1 MAEKVD
7 VVIVGAGLA
16 GLACAYT
23 LGESGLDVLV
33 VERGEYPG
41 AKNVTGGRLY
51 LNPVRPYFPAGFFDD
66 ADDAPLE
73 RPVVKERLIMLAE
86 DASTTV
92 ELQSG
97 ALRVR
102 PWHSATVLRG
112 RLDRWLADRVQERG
126 PLIIPRYRVDEL
138 VMQDGRVAGI
148 RAAGEEILADV
159 TILADGALSLLAEQ
173 AGLRGKQD
181 PHHFAV
187 GFKEVIELPA
197 ATIEDRFGLAQGEG
211 AAQLFFG
218 SVSKGLFGG
227 GFLYTNQQSVSL
239 GMVLGI
245 GGLAAAEPPVEAYQL
260 LDQLKERPEVAP
272 LIAGGVSVEYSAHV
286 IPEGGLAALP
296 ALAGAGV
303 LVTGDAAGLAL
314 NLGITVRGMD
324 FALIS
329 GVLAGRA
336 ILQAK
341 GAGDFSAA
349 GLAGYET
356 SLRESVVLKDL
367 ATFKDALKVL
377 DNPRLFTRY
386 PEAICQIL
394 QQLLWIGEGPKG
406 KLSSTAIREGWRDL
420 GSLETV
426 RDGLGLLRI

>member
-1 MAEKVD
+1 MSEKVD

-23 LGESGLDVLV
+23 LGESSLDVLV
-33 VERGEYPG
+33 VERGEFPG
-41 AKNVTGGRLY
+41 AKNVSGGRLY
-51 LNPVRPYFPAGFFDD
+51 LNPVRPHFPAGFF
-66 ADDAPLE
+66 DDAPLE
-73 RPVVKERLIMLAE
+73 RPVVKELLTMLAE
-86 DASTTV
+86 NASTTV

-97 ALRVR
+97 ALRTQ

-138 VMQDGRVAGI
+138 ALQDGRVTGI

-159 TILADGALSLLAEQ
+159 TVLADGALSILAEQ

-197 ATIEDRFGLAQGEG
+197 RTIEDRFGVAEGEG

-227 GFLYTNQQSVSL
+227 GFLYTNLKSVSL

-245 GGLAAAEPPVEAYQL
+245 GGLAAAEPPVEAYLL
-260 LDQLKERPEVAP
+260 LDELKARPEIAP
-272 LIAGGVSVEYSAHV
+272 LIAGGVPSEYSAHV

-296 ALAGAGV
+296 KLTGPGV
-303 LVTGDAAGLAL
+303 LVAGDAAGLAL
-314 NLGITVRGMD
+314 NLGVTVRGMD

-329 GVLAGRA
+329 GVLAARS
-336 ILQAK
+336 ILQARQ
-341 GAGDFSAA
+341 ASDFSAG
-349 GLAGYET
+349 GLAGYEAA
-356 SLRESVVLKDL
+356 LRDSVVLKDL
-367 ATFKDALKVL
+367 TTFKDALKVL

-386 PEAICQIL
+386 PQAVCQIFQEL
-394 QQLLWIGEGPKG
+394 MWIGEGPKSR
-406 KLSSTAIREGWRDL
+406 LSSTAIREAWQGFGNLD
-420 GSLETV
+420 TV
-426 RDGLGLLRI
+426 RDGLGLLGI

>member
-1 MAEKVD
+1 MGERVD

-23 LGESGLDVLV
+23 LGESGLDVVV

-41 AKNVTGGRLY
+41 AKNITGGRLY

-66 ADDAPLE
+66 APLE
-73 RPVVKERLIMLAE
+73 RPVVKERLTMLA
-86 DASTTV
+86 DAASTTV

-97 ALRVR
+97 ALRTQ
-102 PWHSATVLRG
+102 PWHGATVLRG

-126 PLIIPRYRVDEL
+126 PFIIPRYRVDEL
-138 VMQDGRVAGI
+138 VLQDGKVTGI
-148 RAAGEEILADV
+148 RAAGEEILASV
-159 TILADGALSLLAEQ
+159 TVLADGALSLLAEQ

-197 ATIEDRFGLAQGEG
+197 GAIEDRFGVAEG
-211 AAQLFFG
+211 HGSAQLFFG

-245 GGLAAAEPPVEAYQL
+245 GGLVAAEPPVESYLL
-260 LDQLKERPEVAP
+260 LDELKARPEIAP
-272 LIAGGVSVEYSAHV
+272 LLAGGVSSEYSAHV
-286 IPEGGLAALP
+286 IPEGGLAGLP
-296 ALAGAGV
+296 KLSGAGV
-303 LVTGDAAGLAL
+303 LVAGDAAGLAL

-324 FALIS
+324 YALIS
-329 GVLAGRA
+329 GVLAART

-341 GAGDFSAA
+341 EAGDFSAA
-349 GLAGYET
+349 GLSGYEAA
-356 SLRESVVLKDL
+356 LRDSVILKDIT
-367 ATFKDALKVL
+367 TFKDALKVL

-386 PEAICQIL
+386 PQAVCQIF
-394 QQLLWIGEGPKG
+394 QQLMWIGEGPKS
-406 KLSSTAIREGWRDL
+406 KLSSTAIREVWRGL
-420 GSLETV
+420 AGRSAIG
-426 RDGLGLLRI
+426 DGLNLLRV

>member
-1 MAEKVD
+1 MAERVD

-41 AKNVTGGRLY
+41 AKNVSGGRLY

-66 ADDAPLE
+66 AALE
-73 RPVVKERLIMLAE
+73 RPVVKERLTMLAE

-92 ELQSG
+92 ELQAG
-97 ALRVR
+97 ALRAR

-126 PLIIPRYRVDEL
+126 PLIIPKYCVDEL
-138 VMQDGRVAGI
+138 VLRDSQVCGI
-148 RAAGEEILADV
+148 RAAGEEILANV
-159 TILADGALSLLAEQ
+159 TVLTEGALSILAEQ
-173 AGLRGKQD
+173 AGLRGRQD

-187 GFKEVIELPA
+187 GFKEIIELPA
-197 ATIEDRFGLAQGEG
+197 GAIEDRFGLAAGQG

-218 SVSKGLFGG
+218 SVSHGLFGG

-239 GMVLGI
+239 GMVVGI
-245 GGLAAAEPPVEAYQL
+245 GDLAAADPPVESYLL
-260 LDQLKERPEVAP
+260 LDELKARPEIAP
-272 LIAGGVSVEYSAHV
+272 LIAGGASVEYSAHV
-286 IPEGGLAALP
+286 IPEGGLAASPKLSGP
-296 ALAGAGV
+296 GV
-303 LVTGDAAGLAL
+303 LVAGDAAGLAL

-341 GAGDFSAA
+341 AAGDFSAA
-349 GLAGYET
+349 GLAGYEAA
-356 SLRESVVLKDL
+356 LRDSVVIKDL
-367 ATFKDALKVL
+367 TTFKDALKVL

-386 PEAICQIL
+386 PQAVCSIF
-394 QQLLWIGEGPKG
+394 QQLMWIGEGPKS
-406 KLSSTAIREGWRDL
+406 KLSSTAMREGWQAL
-420 GSLETV
+420 GSLDTV

>member
-1 MAEKVD
+1 M
-7 VVIVGAGLA
+7 
-16 GLACAYT
+16 
-23 LGESGLDVLV
+23 

-73 RPVVKERLIMLAE
+73 RPVVKERLTMLAE

-92 ELQSG
+92 ELQAG
-97 ALRVR
+97 ALRAQ

-138 VMQDGRVAGI
+138 VLQDGRVAGI

-159 TILADGALSLLAEQ
+159 TVLADGALSILAEQ

-197 ATIEDRFGLAQGEG
+197 RAIEDRFGVAEGQG

-245 GGLAAAEPPVEAYQL
+245 GGLAAAEPPVEAYLL
-260 LDQLKERPEVAP
+260 LDELKARPEVAP

-296 ALAGAGV
+296 TLAGAGRAGGRRRGGPGPESGHHRAGHGLRPHLRRAGGTGHPAGQRSRRLLGGWPGRLRGSPARERGAQGPHHLQARPEGAGQSAALHPLPAGRV
-303 LVTGDAAGLAL
+303 PGLPAADVDRRGAQGEALVHGHPRRLAGLRQP
-314 NLGITVRGMD
+314 GH
-324 FALIS
+324 
-329 GVLAGRA
+329 
-336 ILQAK
+336 
-341 GAGDFSAA
+341 AA
-349 GLAGYET
+349 
-356 SLRESVVLKDL
+356 R
-367 ATFKDALKVL
+367 
-377 DNPRLFTRY
+377 R
-386 PEAICQIL
+386 
-394 QQLLWIGEGPKG
+394 
-406 KLSSTAIREGWRDL
+406 
-420 GSLETV
+420 
-426 RDGLGLLRI
+426 LGLLRM

>member
-1 MAEKVD
+1 MGERVD

-33 VERGEYPG
+33 VERGDYPG

-66 ADDAPLE
+66 APLE
-73 RPVVKERLIMLAE
+73 RSVVKERLTMLAE

-97 ALRVR
+97 ALRAQ
-102 PWHSATVLRG
+102 PWHSATVLRSQ
-112 RLDRWLADRVQERG
+112 LDRWLADRVQERG

-138 VMQDGRVAGI
+138 VLHDGTVSGI
-148 RAAGEEILADV
+148 RAAGEEILAGV
-159 TILADGALSLLAEQ
+159 TVLADGALSILAEQ
-173 AGLRGKQD
+173 AGLRGRQD

-197 ATIEDRFGLAQGEG
+197 RTIEDRFGVAEGQG

-218 SVSKGLFGG
+218 SITRGLFGG

-245 GGLAAAEPPVEAYQL
+245 GGLAAAEPPVEAYLL
-260 LDQLKERPEVAP
+260 LDELKARPEIAP
-272 LIAGGVSVEYSAHV
+272 LIAGGATVEYSAHV

-296 ALAGAGV
+296 RLTGPGV
-303 LVTGDAAGLAL
+303 LVAGDAAGLAL

-336 ILQAK
+336 ILQARQS
-341 GAGDFSAA
+341 GDFSAA
-349 GLAGYET
+349 GLAGYE
-356 SLRESVVLKDL
+356 SALRDSVVLKDL
-367 ATFKDALKVL
+367 TTFKDALKVL

-386 PEAICQIL
+386 PQSVYRIF
-394 QQLLWIGEGPKG
+394 QQLMWIGEVPKA
-406 KLSSTAIREGWRDL
+406 KLSSTAVREGWQGF

-426 RDGLGLLRI
+426 RDALGLLRM

>member
-1 MAEKVD
+1 MSEKVD

-23 LGESGLDVLV
+23 LGESGLDVLM

-66 ADDAPLE
+66 APLE
-73 RPVVKERLIMLAE
+73 RPVVKERLTMLAE

-97 ALRVR
+97 ALRAQ

-138 VMQDGRVAGI
+138 VQQDGSVTGI
-148 RAAGEEILADV
+148 RAAGEEILAGV
-159 TILADGALSLLAEQ
+159 TVLADGALSILAEQ
-173 AGLRGKQD
+173 AGLRGRQD

-197 ATIEDRFGLAQGEG
+197 RTIENRFGVAEGQG

-218 SVSKGLFGG
+218 SISKGLFGG

-245 GGLAAAEPPVEAYQL
+245 GGLAAAEPPVESYLL
-260 LDQLKERPEVAP
+260 LDELKARPEIAP
-272 LIAGGVSVEYSAHV
+272 LIAGGVSVEYSAHL

-296 ALAGAGV
+296 RLSGPGV
-303 LVTGDAAGLAL
+303 LVAGDAAGLAL

-329 GVLAGRA
+329 GVLAARA

-341 GAGDFSAA
+341 AAGDFSAA
-349 GLAGYET
+349 GLAGYEAALRD
-356 SLRESVVLKDL
+356 SLVLKDL
-367 ATFKDALKVL
+367 TTFKDALKVL

-386 PEAICQIL
+386 PQAVCHIF
-394 QQLLWIGEGPKG
+394 QQLMWIGEGPKG
-406 KLSSTAIREGWRDL
+406 KLSSTAIREGWQGF
-420 GSLETV
+420 GSLETM
-426 RDGLGLLRI
+426 RDGLGLLRM